1 MLQIKDLAKHIEN
14 RLNSNSSGF
23 TFKIHTD
30 TGEYIS
36 ATRSQ
41 YDYNTVLQIINGIA
55 TVTSVENS
63 PTNDG
68 TVISSM
74 VVRCELVIPM
84 RDTEEDVYQLT
95 EDNPDGSANII
106 NQYTY
111 NVVKCIVDAIK
122 NDASVQ
128 VSIPMQSLL
137 IQATGG
143 NAGGPVT
150 CIGTNLV
157 DSIGNGIMQ

>member
-1 MLQIKDLAKHIEN
+1 MTLSTIVDSITTTLDSSKMPANILPPLLLKCTALN
-14 RLNSNSSGF
+14 RPGLSAY
-23 TFKIHTD
+23 KIA
-30 TGEYIS
+30 S
-36 ATRSQ
+36 
-41 YDYNTVLQIINGIA
+41 QIIQNNKALGIP
-55 TVTSVENS
+55 V
-63 PTNDG
+63 
-68 TVISSM
+68 
-74 VVRCELVIPM
+74 
-84 RDTEEDVYQLT
+84 
-95 EDNPDGSANII
+95 EDNPDGSANLI

-128 VSIPMQSLL
+128 VAIPMQSLL

-150 CIGTNLV
+150 VFGSNLL

>member
-1 MLQIKDLAKHIEN
+1 MTLSSIVDNVTTTLDSAKIPANVLPPLLLKCTALN
-14 RLNSNSSGF
+14 RPGLSAY
-23 TFKIHTD
+23 KI
-30 TGEYIS
+30 
-36 ATRSQ
+36 AA
-41 YDYNTVLQIINGIA
+41 QIIQNNKALGIP
-55 TVTSVENS
+55 V
-63 PTNDG
+63 
-68 TVISSM
+68 
-74 VVRCELVIPM
+74 
-84 RDTEEDVYQLT
+84 
-95 EDNPDGSANII
+95 EDNPDGSANMI

-128 VSIPMQSLL
+128 VAIPMQSLL

-150 CIGTNLV
+150 CIGSNLL